1 VRDGVINEMRMKKS
15 GRARRAE
22 RAAFLMLF
30 LTPTPDTI
38 YLYVFCVNPFPWIC
52 DTHHFGAVR
61 EAVPQEI

>member
-1 VRDGVINEMRMKKS
+1 MRMKKS

-61 EAVPQEI
+61 EAVPLRLIPKEP